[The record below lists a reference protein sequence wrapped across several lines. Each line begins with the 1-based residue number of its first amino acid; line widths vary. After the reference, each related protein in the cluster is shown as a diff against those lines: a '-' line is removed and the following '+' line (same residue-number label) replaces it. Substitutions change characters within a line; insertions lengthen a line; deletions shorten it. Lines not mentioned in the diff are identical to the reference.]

1 MSSRIIVPTSSNGR
15 TPDTTPP
22 ASSYDLGQ
30 KIRAAV
36 AAGIFVWVG
45 LTVLMW
51 AALAV
56 IREFGG
62 RPPWEAWAAT
72 LGIAFFVGLVVTC
85 GLGLEWVIKVAIR
98 PWLVDDDER
107 AYQRKLTE
115 DAKKEQEAAAA
126 RAAENIRSGPM
137 DHDHNPATLTQE
149 QRYHLVAHEMLSRA
163 CLGRGKP
170 TRDAMEA
177 DGVCSQA
184 EWNLVNDA
192 MCKIG
197 LRHGYTWKTVLFED
211 AWDTWM
217 ACFKLGVDEYGTVYA
232 WAMKPGGTWKVVER
246 VG

>member
-1 MSSRIIVPTSSNGR
+1 MSSRIIIPDVGGR
-15 TPDTTPP
+15 ASDTTPP
-22 ASSYDLGQ
+22 ASSYDLDT

-36 AAGIFVWVG
+36 AAGTFVGVG

-51 AALAV
+51 GVLAL
-56 IREFGG
+56 IQEFGG
-62 RPPWEAWAAT
+62 RPPWKVWAAT
-72 LGIAFFVGLVVTC
+72 LGLAFFVGLVVAC
-85 GLGLEWVIKVAIR
+85 WFGFEWVIKVAVR

-107 AYQRKLTE
+107 AYQRGL
-115 DAKKEQEAAAA
+115 AKQAREEQEEAAK
-126 RAAENIRSGPM
+126 RAAENIRTGPM

-170 TRDAMEA
+170 TRDAMES

-184 EWNLVNDA
+184 EWNTVNEA

-217 ACFKLGVDEYGTVYA
+217 ACFKLETDEYGKVWV
-232 WAMKPGGTWKVVER
+232 WARKPTGTWAALER